1 VRASFAGVYAPSL
14 SRDAIWSGL
23 HDRRCYGTRRV
34 AKMNVDFRVAGG
46 IMGSEVESPAHP
58 LIQVVIEGVSPLSAI
73 EINKDGDP
81 EWFVAS
87 CSGNDTTFTIVDPD
101 AAIDGTSSFYYLRVR
116 DAGLHAIWTSPVW
129 VDFEG
134 TVTDAPAVV
143 ATHADLTLAASPNPF
158 VDAIDLSVRGL
169 ESAGA
174 RLRIHDVTGRLVRS
188 FTFAGGSA
196 ATSFRWD
203 GKDAAGK
210 KVSAGVYYAVVQ
222 ARGETRNTKIVRV
235 R

>member
-1 VRASFAGVYAPSL
+1 
-14 SRDAIWSGL
+14 
-23 HDRRCYGTRRV
+23 
-34 AKMNVDFRVAGG
+34 MNVDFRVAGG
-46 IMGSEVESPAHP
+46 VMGSEVQSPAHP
-58 LIQVVIEGVSPLSAI
+58 QIQVVIEGVDPLIAI

-81 EWFVAS
+81 EWFVTS

-101 AAIDGTSSFYYLRVR
+101 PAIDGTSSFYYLRVR
-116 DAGLHAIWTSPVW
+116 DDGLHAIWTSPVW
-129 VDFEG
+129 VNFEG
-134 TVTDAPAVV
+134 TVTGAPAG
-143 ATHADLTLAASPNPF
+143 TPMHADLALAASPNPF

-169 ESAGA
+169 ENAGV

-196 ATSFRWD
+196 AASFRWD

-222 ARGETRNTKIVRV
+222 ARGQTRNTKIVRV